1 MMESINPSLSAPN
14 TGEQP
19 PKPIRARTVM
29 LTKIK
34 PARFRLLPVTMTMLA
49 LLLILRVNAIY
60 FDALSVRQTLVANA
74 EAASKEEAPK
84 EEAPKE
90 EAAKEGDTKD
100 ESGEAGKKEEKSG
113 KKDEAGGSDISP
125 SEVKALKKLDEQTR
139 YNQVELDLLQNLS
152 KRRDELDAREK
163 ELVIKEKALEATE
176 KRITD
181 RVDEMKKLQVDVSK
195 LIETYNQ
202 HQEADVKSLVKIYEN
217 MKPANAAVIFD
228 ELEMPILLSVIDAM
242 SERKVSPILAAM
254 SPKRAKEVTEEL
266 AELRKVKA
274 LPPAASRV
282 TAP

>member
-1 MMESINPSLSAPN
+1 MNNGPVMMDSINPSLSPHGA
-14 TGEQP
+14 TVRAV
-19 PKPIRARTVM
+19 KPILKRTVT
-29 LTKIK
+29 LTKVK
-34 PARFRLLPVTMTMLA
+34 TSRFRLLPMTMTMLA
-49 LLLILRVNAIY
+49 LLLVLRVNAIY
-60 FDALSVRQTLVANA
+60 FDAMSLRQTLVANA

-84 EEAPKE
+84 EGAEKSGHGEPDKKE
-90 EAAKEGDTKD
+90 EATD
-100 ESGEAGKKEEKSG
+100 KKEEP
-113 KKDEAGGSDISP
+113 GGSEIRP

-139 YNQVELDLLQNLS
+139 YNQIELDLLQNLS

-176 KRITD
+176 KRIAD
-181 RVDEMKKLQVDVSK
+181 RVDEMKKLQIDVSK

-202 HQEADVKSLVKIYEN
+202 HQESDVKSLVKIYEN
-217 MKPANAAVIFD
+217 MKPANAAIIFD

-274 LPPAASRV
+274 LPPAASGV
-282 TAP
+282 AAP